1 MTRMNALQIRLISLA
16 VFAVFCAT
24 LTYWVVTL
32 TSHSG
37 APVPAA
43 AVRAPVST
51 DQAATLFGGQLTRTA
66 NQDVR
71 LFGILALREG
81 GAAIVSTGGEP
92 PRAVSLGSMLMQG
105 AKLSELRARSIIIDR
120 NGARSE
126 VFLPANAPG
135 PTIYVR

>member
-1 MTRMNALQIRLISLA
+1 MNALQIRLISLA
-16 VFAVFCAT
+16 LFAVFCAT
-24 LTYWVVTL
+24 LTYWIVAL

-43 AVRAPVST
+43 AVRPPVST
-51 DQAATLFGGQLTRTA
+51 EQAATLFGGQLARTV

-92 PRAVSLGSMLMQG
+92 PHTVSLGSNIMQG
-105 AKLSELRARSIIIDR
+105 AKLFEVRARSIIIDR
-120 NGARSE
+120 NGSHSE

>member
-1 MTRMNALQIRLISLA
+1 MNALQIRLISLA
-16 VFAVFCAT
+16 LFGVLCAT
-24 LTYWVVTL
+24 TTYWVVTL
-32 TSHSG
+32 TSHP

-51 DQAATLFGGQLTRTA
+51 EQAATLFGGQLTRTV
-66 NQDVR
+66 NQDVH

-81 GAAIVSTGGEP
+81 AAAIVSTGGEP
-92 PRAVSLGSMLMQG
+92 PHTVAIGGAIMQG
-105 AKLSELRARSIIIDR
+105 AKLAEVHARSIIIDR
-120 NGARSE
+120 NGAHSE

>member
-1 MTRMNALQIRLISLA
+1 MNALQIRLISLA

-51 DQAATLFGGQLTRTA
+51 DQAAALFGGQLTRTA
-66 NQDVR
+66 NQDIH
-71 LFGILALREG
+71 LFGILALSH
-81 GAAIVSTGGEP
+81 GAAAIISTGGEP
-92 PRAVSLGSMLMQG
+92 PHAVSLGSMIMQG
-105 AKLSELRARSIIIDR
+105 ARLAEVRARSIIIDR
-120 NGARSE
+120 NGSHFE
-126 VFLPANAPG
+126 VFLPANPPG